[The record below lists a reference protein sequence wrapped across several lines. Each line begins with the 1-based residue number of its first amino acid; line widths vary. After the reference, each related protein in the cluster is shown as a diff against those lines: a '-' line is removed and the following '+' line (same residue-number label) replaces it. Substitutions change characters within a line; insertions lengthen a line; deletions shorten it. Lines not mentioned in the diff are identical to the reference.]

1 MNEASVHRK
10 SMVGMKY
17 VPAID
22 GLRALAI
29 GAVVASHFGADG
41 VIPGGFGVT
50 LFFFISGYLITTL
63 MIREYAENGTISISS
78 FYARRLLRLA
88 PALMAMILAVSFTF
102 FVLFGFVNGS
112 QASAGIFYYMN
123 YYVLWG
129 GKADMPLGPLWS
141 LAVEEHYYLL
151 FPAIFLWLWKYK
163 ERFVASLVVAV
174 IAVLFWRTLLILMW
188 HVGQDRTYLATDT
201 RIDSI
206 LYGAILAGMLNT
218 SWTIVA
224 KHFES
229 WIALISA
236 SLMLLI
242 TFVYRNEVFRETARY
257 SLQGIAL
264 LPLFYATLFSS
275 RLALVRSILETGPF
289 LWIGKLSYSLY
300 LWHMPVLF
308 FSQKLGFG
316 GRTFLGL
323 ATTLLLAA
331 VSYHWL
337 ERYFQR
343 LRQRL
348 RIEAVTSHSPTVA
361 Q

>member
-123 YYVLWG
+123 YYILWG

-163 ERFVASLVVAV
+163 ERFVASVVAV
-174 IAVLFWRTLLILMW
+174 IAVLLWRTFLILMW

-300 LWHMPVLF
+300 LWHMPFLF
-308 FSQKLGFG
+308 VKIGIWWPHVPGLGNDTSP
-316 GRTFLGL
+316 GRCFLSL
-323 ATTLLLAA
+323 A
-331 VSYHWL
+331 
-337 ERYFQR
+337 
-343 LRQRL
+343 
-348 RIEAVTSHSPTVA
+348 
-361 Q
+361 

>member
-163 ERFVASLVVAV
+163 ERFVASVVAV
-174 IAVLFWRTLLILMW
+174 IAVLLWRTFLILMW

-201 RIDSI
+201 RMDSI

-229 WIALISA
+229 WFALISA

-257 SLQGIAL
+257 SLQGMAL

-300 LWHMPVLF
+300 LWHMPFLF
-308 FSQKLGFG
+308 VKIGIWWPHVPRLGNDTSP
-316 GRTFLGL
+316 GRCFLSL
-323 ATTLLLAA
+323 A
-331 VSYHWL
+331 
-337 ERYFQR
+337 
-343 LRQRL
+343 
-348 RIEAVTSHSPTVA
+348 
-361 Q
+361 

>member
-1 MNEASVHRK
+1 
-10 SMVGMKY
+10 
-17 VPAID
+17 
-22 GLRALAI
+22 
-29 GAVVASHFGADG
+29 
-41 VIPGGFGVT
+41 
-50 LFFFISGYLITTL
+50 
-63 MIREYAENGTISISS
+63 
-78 FYARRLLRLA
+78 
-88 PALMAMILAVSFTF
+88 
-102 FVLFGFVNGS
+102 
-112 QASAGIFYYMN
+112 MN
-123 YYVLWG
+123 YYILWG

-163 ERFVASLVVAV
+163 ERFVASVVAV
-174 IAVLFWRTLLILMW
+174 IAVLLWRTFLILMW

-257 SLQGIAL
+257 SLQGMAL

-300 LWHMPVLF
+300 LWHMPFLF
-308 FSQKLGFG
+308 VKIGIWWPHVPGLGNDTSP
-316 GRTFLGL
+316 GRCFLSL
-323 ATTLLLAA
+323 A
-331 VSYHWL
+331 
-337 ERYFQR
+337 
-343 LRQRL
+343 
-348 RIEAVTSHSPTVA
+348 
-361 Q
+361 

>member
-163 ERFVASLVVAV
+163 ERFVASVVAV
-174 IAVLFWRTLLILMW
+174 IAVLLWRTFLILMW

-257 SLQGIAL
+257 SLQGMAL

-300 LWHMPVLF
+300 LWHMPFLF
-308 FSQKLGFG
+308 VKIGIWWPHVPGLGNDTSP
-316 GRTFLGL
+316 GRCFLSL
-323 ATTLLLAA
+323 A
-331 VSYHWL
+331 
-337 ERYFQR
+337 
-343 LRQRL
+343 
-348 RIEAVTSHSPTVA
+348 
-361 Q
+361 

>member
-163 ERFVASLVVAV
+163 ERFVASVVAV
-174 IAVLFWRTLLILMW
+174 IAVLLWRTFLILMW

-201 RIDSI
+201 RMDSI

-229 WIALISA
+229 WFALISA

-257 SLQGIAL
+257 SLQGMAL

-300 LWHMPVLF
+300 LWHMPFLF
-308 FSQKLGFG
+308 VKIGIWWPHVPGLGNDTSP
-316 GRTFLGL
+316 GRCFLSL
-323 ATTLLLAA
+323 A
-331 VSYHWL
+331 
-337 ERYFQR
+337 
-343 LRQRL
+343 
-348 RIEAVTSHSPTVA
+348 
-361 Q
+361 

>member
-123 YYVLWG
+123 YYILWG

-163 ERFVASLVVAV
+163 ERFVASVVAV
-174 IAVLFWRTLLILMW
+174 IAVLLWRTFLILMW

-257 SLQGIAL
+257 SLQGMAL

-300 LWHMPVLF
+300 LWHMPFLF
-308 FSQKLGFG
+308 VKIGIWWPHVPRLGNDTSP
-316 GRTFLGL
+316 GRCFLSL
-323 ATTLLLAA
+323 A
-331 VSYHWL
+331 
-337 ERYFQR
+337 
-343 LRQRL
+343 
-348 RIEAVTSHSPTVA
+348 
-361 Q
+361 